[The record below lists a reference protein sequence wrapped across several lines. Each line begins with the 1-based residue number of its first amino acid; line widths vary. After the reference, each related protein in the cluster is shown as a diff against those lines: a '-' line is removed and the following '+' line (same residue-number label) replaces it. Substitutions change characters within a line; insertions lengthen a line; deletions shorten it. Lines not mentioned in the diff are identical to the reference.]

1 MNNMSNNISKITV
14 IGGGSWGTALA
25 SLLGGKG
32 YEVALLVRD
41 EGLAQS
47 INSQREN
54 ARYLA
59 GLKLPASITA
69 CTSPQIALQGA
80 NLLLWAIPCQNSRVA
95 LRELKPYLPNRPLI
109 VSATKGI
116 EVEHL
121 KTVEQIVLEEISD
134 LHPSY
139 SVLSG
144 PSFAKE
150 VVENMPTAVVLA
162 CRNAE
167 HSFNLQE
174 VFSTEY
180 FRTYSSLD
188 VTGVEL
194 GGAVKNVI
202 AIAAGMTDGLGF
214 GHNTKAALIT
224 RGLAEI
230 SRLGVVLGADGQTFM
245 GLSGMG
251 DLVLTCTGGLSRNR
265 HVGVCLG
272 QGQNLDTIIKEMHM
286 VAEGV
291 RTAVAVNALA
301 AQRGVD
307 MPITN
312 AVCAVLD
319 GSIKPKEAVY
329 RLMTRS
335 LKME

>member
-1 MNNMSNNISKITV
+1 MNNLSKISV

-25 SLLGGKG
+25 ALLGGKG

-41 EGLAQS
+41 EELACA
-47 INSQREN
+47 INTQQEN
-54 ARYLA
+54 SRYLP
-59 GLKLPASITA
+59 GLKLPASISA
-69 CTSPQIALQGA
+69 HTSPKPSLQGA
-80 NLLLWAIPCQNSRVA
+80 NLLLWAIPCQSSRKV
-95 LRELKPYLPNRPLI
+95 LRELKPYLPAKPVI

-134 LHPSY
+134 LNPSY

-150 VVENMPTAVVLA
+150 VVQQMPTAVVLA

-167 HSFNLQE
+167 LGRTLQE
-174 VFSTEY
+174 VFSNKY
-180 FRTYSSLD
+180 FRAYSSRD
-188 VTGVEL
+188 VAGVEL

-230 SRLGVVLGADGQTFM
+230 CRLGVALGADVQTFM

-251 DLVLTCTGGLSRNR
+251 DLVLTCTGELSRNR
-265 HVGVCLG
+265 HVGLCLG
-272 QGQNLDTIIKEMHM
+272 QGQNLDAIIKEMRM

-291 RTAVAVNALA
+291 RTAVAVNGLALEK
-301 AQRGVD
+301 GVD

-319 GSIKPKEAVY
+319 GSVKPKEAVDL
-329 RLMTRS
+329 LMTRA

>member
-1 MNNMSNNISKITV
+1 MNNLSKITV

-25 SLLGGKG
+25 SLLAGKG
-32 YEVALLVRD
+32 YQVALLVRNQ
-41 EGLAQS
+41 ELACA
-47 INSQREN
+47 INNQHEN
-54 ARYLA
+54 VRYLP
-59 GLKLPASITA
+59 GLKLPVNISAY
-69 CTSPQIALQGA
+69 TSPQAALQGA
-80 NLLLWAIPCQNSRVA
+80 NVLLWAIPCQSSRKV
-95 LRELKPYLPNRPLI
+95 LRELKPHLPVNPII

-121 KTVEQIVLEEISD
+121 KTVEEIVLEEISD
-134 LHPSY
+134 LNPCY
-139 SVLSG
+139 SALSG

-150 VVENMPTAVVLA
+150 VVQQMPTAVVLA
-162 CRNAE
+162 CRNVE
-167 HSFNLQE
+167 LGCSLQE
-174 VFSTEY
+174 VFSTKY
-180 FRTYSSLD
+180 FRTYSSRD

-230 SRLGVVLGADGQTFM
+230 CRLGVALGADVQTFM

-251 DLVLTCTGGLSRNR
+251 DLVLTCTGELSRNR
-265 HVGVCLG
+265 HVGICLG

-291 RTAVAVNALA
+291 RTAVAVNGLA
-301 AQRGVD
+301 AEKGVD

-319 GSIKPKEAVY
+319 GSVKPKEAVHL
-329 RLMTRS
+329 LMTRT

>member
-1 MNNMSNNISKITV
+1 MNNLSKITV

-25 SLLGGKG
+25 SLLAGKG
-32 YEVALLVRD
+32 YQVALLVRNH
-41 EGLAQS
+41 ELACA
-47 INSQREN
+47 INNQHEN
-54 ARYLA
+54 VRYLP
-59 GLKLPASITA
+59 GLKLPVNISAY
-69 CTSPQIALQGA
+69 TSPQAALQGA
-80 NLLLWAIPCQNSRVA
+80 NVLLWAIPCQSSRKV
-95 LRELKPYLPNRPLI
+95 LRELKPHLPVNPII

-121 KTVEQIVLEEISD
+121 KTVEEIVLEEISD
-134 LHPSY
+134 LNPCY
-139 SVLSG
+139 SALSG

-150 VVENMPTAVVLA
+150 VVQQMPTAVVLA
-162 CRNAE
+162 CRNVE
-167 HSFNLQE
+167 LGCSLQE
-174 VFSTEY
+174 VFSTKY
-180 FRTYSSLD
+180 FRTYSSRD

-230 SRLGVVLGADGQTFM
+230 CRLGVALGADVQTFM

-251 DLVLTCTGGLSRNR
+251 DLVLTCTGELSRNR
-265 HVGVCLG
+265 HVGICLG
-272 QGQNLDTIIKEMHM
+272 QGQNLNTIIKEMHM

-291 RTAVAVNALA
+291 RTAVAVNGLA
-301 AQRGVD
+301 AEKGVD

-319 GSIKPKEAVY
+319 GSVKPKEAVHL
-329 RLMTRS
+329 LMTRT

>member
-1 MNNMSNNISKITV
+1 MMNLSKITV

-32 YEVALLVRD
+32 YEVSLLVRD
-41 EGLAQS
+41 QELAYA
-47 INSQREN
+47 INNRHEN
-54 ARYLA
+54 PRYLP
-59 GLKLPASITA
+59 GLKLPASISASTL
-69 CTSPQIALQGA
+69 PKQALQGA
-80 NLLLWAIPCQNSRVA
+80 NLLVWAIPCQSSRKVLA
-95 LRELKPYLPNRPLI
+95 ELKPFLPLNPVI

-121 KTVEQIVLEEISD
+121 KTVEEIVLEEIID
-134 LHPSY
+134 LNPSY

-150 VVENMPTAVVLA
+150 VTQQMPTAVVLA
-162 CRNAE
+162 CRKAE
-167 HSFNLQE
+167 VGRALQE
-174 VFSTEY
+174 VFSTKY

-188 VTGVEL
+188 VVGVEF

-202 AIAAGMTDGLGF
+202 AIAAGMTEGLGF

-230 SRLGVVLGADGQTFM
+230 CRLGVALGADVQTFM

-251 DLVLTCTGGLSRNR
+251 DLVLTCTGELSRNR

-272 QGQNLDTIIKEMHM
+272 QGQNLDTIINNMRM

-291 RTAVAVNALA
+291 RTAVAVKGLALEK
-301 AQRGVD
+301 GVD

-319 GSIKPKEAVY
+319 GSVTPKEAVDL
-329 RLMTRS
+329 LMTRT
-335 LKME
+335 LKVE